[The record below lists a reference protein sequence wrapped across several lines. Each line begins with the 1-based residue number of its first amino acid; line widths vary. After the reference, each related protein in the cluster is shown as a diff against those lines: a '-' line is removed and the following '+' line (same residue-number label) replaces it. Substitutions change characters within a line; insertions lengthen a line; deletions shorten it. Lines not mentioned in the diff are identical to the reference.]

1 MESKQKS
8 KVEQISFNHTLKLFK
23 GNLSIVFYDV
33 TTIYFET
40 SDEYDLRNTGF
51 SKDGKHQSPQI
62 ILGLLVII
70 DGYPLAYELFEGDK
84 FEKYI
89 MISDIET
96 FKKKNDLK
104 KLIIIAKAAMLSKK
118 NVAELIEKDYEL
130 ILGGIIKNESQ

>member
-1 MESKQKS
+1 M
-8 KVEQISFNHTLKLFK
+8 KLFK

-40 SDEYDLRNTGF
+40 SDENDLRKTGF

-84 FEKYI
+84 FEKYT

-96 FKKKNDLK
+96 FKKKYDLK
-104 KLIIIAKAAMLSKK
+104 KLIMRRLQCFRKRTLPNS
-118 NVAELIEKDYEL
+118 
-130 ILGGIIKNESQ
+130 